1 MAATVLNTYLGGSVT
16 TADDGL
22 GFDFH
27 ELMASAQ
34 EQLTAI
40 GEVQRRRAQ
49 LVAHAT
55 VADRTVTVHVN
66 AQGVVIKTEI
76 DPDFLDEYDF
86 EDLAGFVTE
95 AAQQAAANVAR
106 QGEAMM
112 ESIRKANAALPSLS
126 EVLDGAPD
134 LRDFA
139 ITPEQISTAPPGS
152 TERSTAPHPGAGRW
166 T

>member
-1 MAATVLNTYLGGSVT
+1 MT

-40 GEVQRRRAQ
+40 REVQRRRAQ
-49 LVAHAT
+49 LMAHAT

-76 DPDFLDEYDF
+76 DPDFLDDHDL
-86 EDLAGFVTE
+86 EDLSGFVTQ
-95 AAQQAAANVAR
+95 AAQQAAAKVAR
-106 QGEAMM
+106 EGEALM
-112 ESIRKANAALPSLS
+112 ESVRRAGAALPSLS
-126 EVLDGAPD
+126 EVIDGAPD

-152 TERSTAPHPGAGRW
+152 AERSTARHPGVGRW